1 MAELRAALD
10 AAGLPTGAVSDG
22 TLRAAIDTVLSRV
35 SSVGNAQSLVTTAIV
50 REPALLG
57 ITAPAPTRT
66 IATAPVPLVTLPKGT
81 CPEHSMDITGK
92 VCSGCAAELK
102 APDTTAAEA
111 QACWDAVS
119 TRLKSL
125 IEAGFDTTAEME
137 RYRDLAI
144 ARGVTL
150 SI

>member
-1 MAELRAALD
+1 MQV
-10 AAGLPTGAVSDG
+10 GAVSDG
-22 TLRAAIDTVLSRV
+22 ALRSAIDRVLSRV
-35 SSVGNAQSLVTTAIV
+35 SSVGNSQALVTTAIV

-57 ITAPAPTRT
+57 ITAPAPTHR
-66 IATAPVPLVTLPKGT
+66 IATAPVPLVTMPKAI
-81 CPEHSMDITGK
+81 CPEHRGEILGK
-92 VCSGCAAELK
+92 ICRECAAELK
-102 APDTTAAEA
+102 APGTTAVEA

-119 TRLKSL
+119 DRLKNL
-125 IEAGFDTTAEME
+125 TNAGFDTADEMA